1 MNFVDIGILLILA
14 ICILG
19 GYYRGFVSTVLGLC
33 ATLFSFLV
41 GRLCIPLIA
50 NAVRGH
56 DSLYSMMLYYTEGAE
71 YVAATDVELTRVPIS
86 QISREQLKAILQ
98 KADMPLPMDNA
109 VTKNIATEAFSAEG
123 ITTLGDYFNQTI
135 VCVVINIVA
144 LLLVFL
150 LVRLVL
156 GFFIQ
161 GIDYARGGYPVLWQA
176 DGPIGAGVGL
186 LHGVLLLFVIFLL
199 LPIGLVI
206 LPKLYE
212 FVSESFFGEFFY
224 RANFFLRMIP
234 SV

>member
-19 GYYRGFVSTVLGLC
+19 GYYRGFISTLLGLC

-50 NAVRGH
+50 SAVRGH
-56 DSLYSMMLYYTEGAE
+56 QSLYSMMLYYTEGAE

-86 QISREQLKAILQ
+86 QISAEQLRAILE

-109 VTKNIATEAFSAEG
+109 VTKNIATEAFAQEG

-161 GIDYARGGYPVLWQA
+161 GVDYARGGYPVLQQM